1 MRENRGIVRN
11 IPSKLL
17 ANNNDYK
24 IRNWNK
30 NIYNFYPHPLD
41 AVLKEGAL
49 ISNLREGKA
58 PDEADDL
65 DNIVGLD
72 RACFPPIIIYMFMV
86 IKQLDTNTYS

>member
-30 NIYNFYPHPLD
+30 NIYNLHPHPLD

-58 PDEADDL
+58 PDGTDDL

-86 IKQLDTNTYS
+86 IKYLDTSTYS